1 MRVVAPGWEHRMKP
15 HRNPILVLL
24 CAWTLLLAG
33 CTCKARGPS
42 KKRDKPPV
50 VILDPESEGP
60 EPVPEKEPN
69 ATRGTAQ
76 QLTTEAPIQ
85 GALQQKEDQDWYAV
99 KVSEGGQVLRATL
112 SGVAGLD
119 MLLEAFD
126 NSGKRLMRVDNSK
139 EGGGEVLV
147 NLTVNQGLYYLRV
160 SQHHTE
166 PVSGGTYQINYRL
179 RPREDG
185 EEEEPNWK
193 AALAPALVLD
203 GEAVGFLGWRTDTDW
218 YRVEATDLDPGGRL
232 RIEYDGLDNVRANL
246 SVRDSSG
253 AVIQERWSRSGE
265 GVMLANIAPLTG
277 ADKHFYVVLR
287 CRSDSNVE
295 TRYYLRALATLPTGP
310 TEAEPNENV
319 SQATVLQ
326 AGASM
331 SGILGDTQDRDVYLL
346 SASPPTPVRVEVV
359 PPLGLDL
366 ALAVL
371 DQQGKVLRRINE
383 GGSRKAEVIPA
394 LHLDPPGALI
404 QVHAPRRG
412 ATTQVVS
419 YHIKTKVLARANSEM
434 EHEPNSDEHNAT
446 PWPLGQKEMRGHIH
460 PRKDV
465 DLFRLTPRAT
475 ARTLWARA
483 PAGLALKVEVLGP
496 AGTVLARAQ
505 RAAGKERLE
514 LPLEA
519 NKPFLLRV
527 TNPSGAANAD
537 EWYVLGLGQ

>member
-1 MRVVAPGWEHRMKP
+1 MRLCR
-15 HRNPILVLL
+15 RPILVLL
-24 CAWTLLLAG
+24 CAWALLFG

-50 VILDPESEGP
+50 VILDPETEGP

-69 ATRGTAQ
+69 ATRSTAQ
-76 QLTTEAPIQ
+76 QLTTEAPIR
-85 GALQQKEDQDWYAV
+85 GALQQQEDQDWYAV
-99 KVSEGGQVLRATL
+99 KVSGGGHVLRATL

-126 NSGKRLMRVDNSK
+126 SSGKRLMRVDNSK

-147 NLTVNQGLYYLRV
+147 NLTVAQGLYFLRV
-160 SQHHTE
+160 SQHPGE
-166 PVSGGTYQINYRL
+166 AVAGTYQVSYRL

-193 AALAPALVLD
+193 AALATALVLD

-218 YRVEATDLDPGGRL
+218 YRVEPGDLDPGARL
-232 RIEYDGLDNVRANL
+232 RVEFDGLDHVRANL
-246 SVRDSSG
+246 SVRDSTG
-253 AVIQERWSRSGE
+253 AVIQERWSRSGD
-265 GVMLANIAPLTG
+265 GVVLANIAPLSGT
-277 ADKHFYVVLR
+277 DKHFYVVLR

-295 TRYYLRALATLPTGP
+295 TRYYLRVLATMPTGA
-310 TEAEPNENV
+310 TEAEPNEKV
-319 SQATVLQ
+319 SQATVLP

-331 SGILGDTQDRDVYLL
+331 AGILGDTQDRDVYSL
-346 SASPPTPVRVEVV
+346 SASPPFPVRVEVI

-366 ALAVL
+366 ALSVL
-371 DQQGKVLRRINE
+371 DQQGQVIRRINE
-383 GGSRKAEVIPA
+383 GGARKTEVIPA
-394 LHLDPPGALI
+394 LRLDPPGALI

-412 ATTQVVS
+412 ATTHVVS
-419 YHIKTKVLARANSEM
+419 YHIKTKVLTNAAEM
-434 EHEPNSDEHNAT
+434 EHEPNSEEQRAT

-460 PRKDV
+460 PSKDV
-465 DLFRLTPRAT
+465 DLFRLTPRAM

-483 PAGLALKVEVLGP
+483 PAGLALEVEVLGP
-496 AGTVLARAQ
+496 AGTVLARA
-505 RAAGKERLE
+505 RKAAGKERLE

-537 EWYVLGLGQ
+537 EWYVLGLQ